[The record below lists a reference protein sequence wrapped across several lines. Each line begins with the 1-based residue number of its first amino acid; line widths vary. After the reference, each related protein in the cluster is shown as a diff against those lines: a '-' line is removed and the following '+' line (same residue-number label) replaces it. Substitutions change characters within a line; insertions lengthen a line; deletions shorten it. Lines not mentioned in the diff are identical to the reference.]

1 MVLFVGSIFSS
12 FIIFST
18 SDLTSSLLGS
28 YFILFINTIINSKTL
43 LFLFFFRISNSHI
56 FIGPPGLL
64 LFAKLPALISFPFNA
79 LQGLL
84 LLFFLKP
91 ELQLQI

>member
-1 MVLFVGSIFSS
+1 M
-12 FIIFST
+12 
-18 SDLTSSLLGS
+18 
-28 YFILFINTIINSKTL
+28 
-43 LFLFFFRISNSHI
+43 FFFRISNSHI